1 MSERIHEHVWTQ
13 GDVTIVFQ
21 MSNKKSALLMLDPE
35 LEQNLSI

>member
-21 MSNKKSALLMLDPE
+21 MSNKKSAFVTM
-35 LEQNLSI
+35 